1 MEFDTI
7 WVVSWDVLRP
17 TAPWAML
24 LLLLLLRAAAALPHF
39 LVPAE
44 PGRRHVYVGVG
55 STPSDL
61 AWMQRQE
68 VHLEVRYRPLLVQPR
83 AGGHRGGARRR
94 LLSQRGLDPRWDE
107 DEAGNR
113 HLRALE
119 KEQFRGSLRLNV
131 ASQPIYKT
139 GLDSLFHVRGRH
151 DTPGR
156 SFSIG

>member
-68 VHLEVRYRPLLVQPR
+68 VHLEVRYRPLLVQPHPHL
-83 AGGHRGGARRR
+83 APELGAIAEARGGAFY
-94 LLSQRGLDPRWDE
+94 P
-107 DEAGNR
+107 
-113 HLRALE
+113 
-119 KEQFRGSLRLNV
+119 NV
-131 ASQPIYKT
+131 AWTRDGMKMRL
-139 GLDSLFHVRGRH
+139 G
-151 DTPGR
+151 
-156 SFSIG
+156 IGT